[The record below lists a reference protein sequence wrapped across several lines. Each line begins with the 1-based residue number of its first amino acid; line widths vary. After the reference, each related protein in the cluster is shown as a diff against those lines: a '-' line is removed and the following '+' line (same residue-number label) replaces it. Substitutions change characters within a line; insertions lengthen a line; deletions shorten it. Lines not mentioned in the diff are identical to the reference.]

1 MEEQYYISI
10 KEKLLKSEIYNKA
23 RDYAKD
29 RHKVKVYYEIGEL
42 LSKAGKDYGKNII
55 KQYSEKLMIEVGKKY
70 NYRTLYRMRKFYE
83 LFDNEKLTTM
93 LSKLSWFYFNE
104 VLSLKNTDEIN
115 YYLNQSIN
123 KTLTVRQLREI
134 IKNHEYDR

>member
-1 MEEQYYISI
+1 
-10 KEKLLKSEIYNKA
+10 
-23 RDYAKD
+23 
-29 RHKVKVYYEIGEL
+29 
-42 LSKAGKDYGKNII
+42 
-55 KQYSEKLMIEVGKKY
+55 MIEVGKKY

-93 LSKLSWFYFNE
+93 LSKLSWSYFNE

-134 IKNHEYDR
+134 IKNHEYDRLSDETKNKLTTKEQLKVNDLILNPIIIKAN